1 MCEQKQL
8 QPLHVQLQRVK
19 DLTPPDFGTL
29 VQWEK
34 RAIGSI
40 RANGDNNDDPVKT
53 AHANGLSGTPMP
65 FLGETKVCLKALKAI
80 EWFSRSNDESNVW
93 PCLYVCVRYDTFM
106 FSFFSGKWLVI
117 QFSRVDMLNFLY
129 DIVL

>member
-1 MCEQKQL
+1 MEQKQL

-40 RANGDNNDDPVKT
+40 RAGGESNEDPVKA
-53 AHANGLSGTPMP
+53 AHAQGLTGTPMP
-65 FLGETKVCLKALKAI
+65 FLGETKV
-80 EWFSRSNDESNVW
+80 FSASREVACVFCTNRSK
-93 PCLYVCVRYDTFM
+93 
-106 FSFFSGKWLVI
+106 SFRS
-117 QFSRVDMLNFLY
+117 
-129 DIVL
+129 

>member
-1 MCEQKQL
+1 M

-40 RANGDNNDDPVKT
+40 RAGGDNNDDPVKA
-53 AHANGLSGTPMP
+53 AHAQGLTGTPMP
-65 FLGETKVCLKALKAI
+65 FLGETKVFPEPSKLFYNLAGLTMKAMPGHACMYVFLMTLSCLL
-80 EWFSRSNDESNVW
+80 F
-93 PCLYVCVRYDTFM
+93 VRKVDCYS
-106 FSFFSGKWLVI
+106 SFTSCCC
-117 QFSRVDMLNFLY
+117 
-129 DIVL
+129 

>member
-1 MCEQKQL
+1 VFVCWVEQKQL

-40 RANGDNNDDPVKT
+40 RAGGENNEDSVKA
-53 AHANGLSGTPMP
+53 AHAQGLTGTPMP
-65 FLGETKVCLKALKAI
+65 FLGETTVISA
-80 EWFSRSNDESNVW
+80 FSEFA
-93 PCLYVCVRYDTFM
+93 CICVRTTR
-106 FSFFSGKWLVI
+106 S
-117 QFSRVDMLNFLY
+117 Q
-129 DIVL
+129 